1 VSGPV
6 LRREDAASDI
16 VRSSRLDQSHGC
28 DVPESAAGTQIV
40 RVRAFGLIGGI
51 RVRVAG

>member
-1 VSGPV
+1 MHLVVPADIRVEVGGFV
-6 LRREDAASDI
+6 LFGGKDIERR
-16 VRSSRLDQSHGC
+16 
-28 DVPESAAGTQIV
+28 PESAAGTQIV